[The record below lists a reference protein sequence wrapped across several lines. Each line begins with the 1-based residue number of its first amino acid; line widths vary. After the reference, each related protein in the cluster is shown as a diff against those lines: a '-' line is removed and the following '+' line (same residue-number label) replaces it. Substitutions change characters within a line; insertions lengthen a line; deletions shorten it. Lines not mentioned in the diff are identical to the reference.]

1 MYLNKNTERY
11 LEDKIIYPSEQQ
23 INEIYDSFE
32 EDYHND
38 ICNFSEHEMQYK
50 NVENEKYK
58 IESEIENH
66 GGEGEGSDL
75 WSITRVVN
83 KETNEAFYIKFYGYY
98 DSWDGTDWEGWTLV
112 KPKKV
117 EIIEFA

>member
-38 ICNFSEHEMQYK
+38 ICNFSKHEMQYK
-50 NVENEKYK
+50 NDENEKYK
-58 IESEIENH
+58 IESEIEKH
-66 GGEGEGSDL
+66 GGEDEGSDR

-83 KETNEAFYIKFYGYY
+83 KETNESFYIKFYGYY
-98 DSWDGTDWEGWTLV
+98 DSWHGTDWEGWTLV
-112 KPKKV
+112 EPKKV
-117 EIIEFA
+117 EIIEFT